1 MTEIP
6 EKNDPL
12 KQLKQ
17 NILKS
22 CKEAPFM
29 NSKDKDP
36 ESLTDSLRGIMKG
49 NYDLE
54 EEKRQ
59 ALEEK
64 YENNERH

>member
-1 MTEIP
+1 
-6 EKNDPL
+6 
-12 KQLKQ
+12 
-17 NILKS
+17 
-22 CKEAPFM
+22 M